1 MSDSFGTLWAIA
13 WQAPLSMGFS
23 SNNNGVSC
31 HALLLEIFP
40 TQGSNLHHLCLL
52 HYGLVLIIPFYSP
65 LFYKKKSMFLKTN
78 EHTVVLY
85 YRDCLVI
92 LIPLEFSLLPL
103 LMSSLLY
110 LSSKLLVLHYSFSMF
125 IYCFILLFF
134 FILFMGFSGQECWTG
149 LPFPSQ
155 VDYVLPELTTM
166 TCLSWV
172 GLHSMAHSFIEL
184 DKVVIHVI
192 SLFSFLWL
200 WFSFCL
206 TSDGWG

>member
-1 MSDSFGTLWAIA
+1 MSDSFVTLWAIA

-52 HYGLVLIIPFYSP
+52 HYGLVLIIPFYFP

-85 YRDCLVI
+85 YQDCLVI

-110 LSSKLLVLHYSFSMF
+110 LSSKLLVLHYSFSVF
-125 IYCFILLFF
+125 IVSYCCFF
-134 FILFMGFSGQECWTG
+134 SYCSWGSQGKNAELVCHSLHKWTTFCQNS
-149 LPFPSQ
+149 PPWP
-155 VDYVLPELTTM
+155 V
-166 TCLSWV
+166 CL
-172 GLHSMAHSFIEL
+172 G
-184 DKVVIHVI
+184 
-192 SLFSFLWL
+192 
-200 WFSFCL
+200 
-206 TSDGWG
+206 